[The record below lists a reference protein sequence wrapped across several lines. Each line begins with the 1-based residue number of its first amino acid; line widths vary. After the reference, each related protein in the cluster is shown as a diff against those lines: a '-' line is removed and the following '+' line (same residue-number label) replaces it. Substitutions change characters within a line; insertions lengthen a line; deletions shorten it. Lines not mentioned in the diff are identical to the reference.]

1 MKKYLV
7 IALTA
12 IFLVNLSVLAQN
24 VKPFQ
29 KKDNEKRPPREMQTT
44 PKDRAEK
51 MAKQL
56 SLTVEQTAKVQ
67 ALFEKQNA
75 KRAEQREMNQK
86 KLEEMKQTLNN
97 KREEMNA
104 QREAEKKVQEAEL
117 EKIIGKEKMSQWN
130 AIRQERQ
137 ALMQQN
143 MQRRQNKMEK
153 KRGMMMKNDSVC
165 GNSEHNNGPFLKEN

>member
-1 MKKYLV
+1 MKKYLI

-12 IFLVNLSVLAQN
+12 MFMVNLSVLAQN
-24 VKPFQ
+24 VNPYQ
-29 KKDNEKRPPREMQTT
+29 RNDNEKRQQHKMVAT
-44 PKDRAEK
+44 PKEHAER

-56 SLTVEQTAKVQ
+56 SLTADQTAKVQ

-75 KRAEQREMNQK
+75 KRTEQREINQK
-86 KLEEMKQTLNN
+86 KLEEMKQTLNK

-104 QREAEKKVQEAEL
+104 QREAEKKVQETEL

-153 KRGMMMKNDSVC
+153 KRAMMMKNDSVC
-165 GNSEHNNGPFLKEN
+165 GNPEHKNGPFVKKN